1 MFMQPQTK
9 TNRPLGNAQSR
20 LSAMPA
26 APAYGNTTNVNGA
39 QTAIMNPIRR
49 PGGAVNLTNPIRA
62 TPEYMSAMGIEQED
76 PITLTGGQ
84 AAVGGMSPQSPQL
97 PFSSTMQGNGQAS
110 YPGGNAPGIASYY
123 RNSAVQGYQG
133 APMVPNSPLQ
143 SNAVSQS
150 QQYGQYADDT
160 QQISAMDRLRGKIDA
175 LTTKSQI
182 ANAPALPNGPVDIEA
197 NAAAQVAP
205 IIARDAAKQQNTPA
219 NGNTAFAND
228 PNRLTPD
235 QKADLARK
243 SALDAAGGGPAADPT
258 GLGGRF
264 GGAMGQQATADAE
277 AIQSGQ
283 AVRLADGSVARF
295 TGTPESAREAQNKGK
310 VEREK
315 LRDRSNTNVPQEE
328 LDRRK
333 AADAA
338 KKERADRHQAFR
350 DENNGMNYRQYD
362 RFQKVRQSI
371 SRKVATGRMDPTT
384 AALMLEQE
392 TNKAMRRAQGRKS
405 AMDAPA
411 AAAPP
416 DRVPLPN
423 GQLPEETRQRAATT
437 AKNMTDPEFTGGS
450 PQFKQEAEVVRSL
463 GLKSDHSVTKAAEV
477 IMKNSFPLENNEAAL
492 RTASALRRYWS
503 SMKDSNA
510 DWANNQGM
518 MGIDP
523 ADPTVL
529 KMMAELTTTPED
541 KMQEWIDKWSGHLAS
556 FGQQQSGPSDTM
568 PMMPVN

>member
-1 MFMQPQTK
+1 MVMPQQQR

-39 QTAIMNPIRR
+39 QTAIMNPIGR
-49 PGGAVNLTNPIRA
+49 PGIPGAVNRTNPVRA
-62 TPEYMSAMGIEQED
+62 TPGYMSAMGIEQED

-84 AAVGGMSPQSPQL
+84 AAGGGMPPQV
-97 PFSSTMQGNGQAS
+97 PFSSAMQGNGQAS

-133 APMVPNSPLQ
+133 APIVPNSPLQ

-160 QQISAMDRLRGKIDA
+160 QQISAMDRLRGQIDA

-228 PNRLTPD
+228 PNRYNPTDPSI
-235 QKADLARK
+235 QARQQDNAQRASSGRPMDRNRDGRA
-243 SALDAAGGGPAADPT
+243 SAMSGYIESGGVPWY
-258 GLGGRF
+258 
-264 GGAMGQQATADAE
+264 
-277 AIQSGQ
+277 
-283 AVRLADGSVARF
+283 
-295 TGTPESAREAQNKGK
+295 
-310 VEREK
+310 EREK
-315 LRDRSNTNVPQEE
+315 QARDQMAMEAQQNDPEFQAAMAEQRKQKAERESMRDRSNMNVPQAE
-328 LDRRK
+328 LDRRA
-333 AADAA
+333 AADAQ

-362 RFQKVRQSI
+362 RFQRVRQSI

-392 TNKAMRRAQGRKS
+392 TNKAMRRAQGRRS

-411 AAAPP
+411 ATPG
-416 DRVPLPN
+416 RPLP
-423 GQLPEETRQRAATT
+423 LAEAPEKGPNNIPTQPPEIAAQSVKTM
-437 AKNMTDPEFTGGS
+437 AEQS
-450 PQFKQEAEVVRSL
+450 PILKSL
-463 GLKSDHSVTKAAEV
+463 GITAESDLNALQTSVAG
-477 IMKNSFPLENNEAAL
+477 MKLDQMTSTQKYEAARHL
-492 RTASALRRYWS
+492 HEFMLSQLESGNPAYQIGENAGQDGKDPRTSLIGLDALKTDNKDQMIQWLQDLHRQSNS
-503 SMKDSNA
+503 SNKP
-510 DWANNQGM
+510 ANES
-518 MGIDP
+518 P
-523 ADPTVL
+523 
-529 KMMAELTTTPED
+529 
-541 KMQEWIDKWSGHLAS
+541 
-556 FGQQQSGPSDTM
+556 FGDALPIRTGA
-568 PMMPVN
+568 